1 MGRPP
6 QQEVD
11 YPFRELPGVPPL
23 PETGIPV
30 ELIRRRPDVQ
40 TAFNL
45 LQAADRELAA
55 AISNRYPRVSF
66 SLSYSTAVNDTDKL
80 FKDWAYSL
88 AGNLLAPI
96 FYGGELKAEVN
107 RTEAVKQQRL
117 YEYGQTVLIA
127 FQEVEDAL
135 IQEEKQIESI
145 QLIEEQV
152 QLARQTIDQLR
163 LEYLNGL
170 SDYLDVLTALDQEQE
185 LRRDLLSAK
194 LTLLEYR
201 IALYR
206 ALAGGFETER
216 ENME

>member
-1 MGRPP
+1 
-6 QQEVD
+6 
-11 YPFRELPGVPPL
+11 
-23 PETGIPV
+23 
-30 ELIRRRPDVQ
+30 
-40 TAFNL
+40 
-45 LQAADRELAA
+45 LAA

-107 RTEAVKQQRL
+107 RTEAVKQLRL

-127 FQEVEDAL
+127 FQEVENAL

-145 QLIEEQV
+145 QIIEEQV

-163 LEYLNGL
+163 IEYLNGL
-170 SDYLDVLTALDQEQE
+170 SDYLDVLTALDQEQQ

-194 LTLLEYR
+194 LILLEYR

-216 ENME
+216 ENLE